1 MGLSP
6 NFKSSKM
13 FAVITER
20 HFYVLFC
27 NGDSPI
33 SGKLPIEMGR
43 QLVQCQTLEFLIT
56 LIYIKIFVDYVGDIC
71 GWCRLLALIQA
82 VFFFKR
88 RLDPTNKAEFFK
100 TCFGFYWCPDCS
112 WCIGSTRRPQHRRT
126 MCLLFWWSLMGLFT
140 TQKRKQW
147 GLPLIRAAWR
157 FFSLKNHLQPAKEI
171 PKTWFIGEW
180 RLQISRKT
188 SWRRALLQRCGTTLF
203 QPTGD
208 TGFLWSPWKKTPVL
222 IHTVY
227 VNLQAMTRKPRLVID
242 WACGRLLFR
251 SLEEPDSLE
260 SVFGSLHGW
269 GKLRFWMVLNFADLR
284 WFEGGTAFDHQM

>member
-6 NFKSSKM
+6 NFKSSKI

-82 VFFFKR
+82 VFLRGGLTPPTKQSFSRPALDFIDAPTALDASGALGVHSTEGRCVFFFDGVVHNISQLKR
-88 RLDPTNKAEFFK
+88 GNSGVYLWSGLQPWRL
-100 TCFGFYWCPDCS
+100 
-112 WCIGSTRRPQHRRT
+112 
-126 MCLLFWWSLMGLFT
+126 
-140 TQKRKQW
+140 
-147 GLPLIRAAWR
+147 
-157 FFSLKNHLQPAKEI
+157 FSLKWSLAPREGDSKNLVAQRFAPAMWHNCFSTNWGHLFFVFDRHGKNTCFNTYSICE
-171 PKTWFIGEW
+171 
-180 RLQISRKT
+180 
-188 SWRRALLQRCGTTLF
+188 
-203 QPTGD
+203 
-208 TGFLWSPWKKTPVL
+208 
-222 IHTVY
+222 
-227 VNLQAMTRKPRLVID
+227 LQAMTRKPRLVID